1 LALVAAVAILLAAAV
16 WLSLQI
22 KRPMLH
28 AVELADKIAHGDL
41 SSPVQVF
48 GSEEFV
54 HLFSELDTMQHGFS
68 DIVPR
73 YRGAQNP

>member
-1 LALVAAVAILLAAAV
+1 
-16 WLSLQI
+16 
-22 KRPMLH
+22 MLH